1 MLAEL
6 DVVVAD
12 CQASGANVRHGDLLE
27 MGWTIARPGAEPAP
41 IEAFWVTPRSGTRIS
56 RVVRELTGW
65 SEVCLAQAVS
75 PEEAWSRL
83 LRQIRAQP
91 PLTPSQPAPCV
102 IHFARFERGFL
113 EDLHQRYGQGEFPLD
128 TVCLHEI
135 ARRLYPDLPRRNLRA
150 LAGFLGHSPGLT
162 RRVAG
167 HVDASAFIWRALVPA
182 LAEISVRTWDELKAW
197 LGTKAPPRTRRTY
210 PLPPERRRALPDR
223 PGVYR
228 FLRRNGDVLYV
239 GKATNLKRRV
249 ASHFTRGAGTTE
261 RALEMLTQ
269 VHDIEVTP
277 ADTILEA
284 ALLET
289 DEIKR
294 LAPPYNVQ
302 LLEGDRR
309 AWFATAD
316 LEHAEPAPDDDH
328 RLGPLPSRWA
338 LTSLAALRA
347 LAAGG
352 DPANPRARA
361 AAVGVPPSFA
371 PGEELFRRA
380 WETFRAE
387 HIGDG
392 ARNTWHAL
400 SRASKRLLLTGV
412 ADDETS
418 DAPPDVWDLARIRR
432 HLDRALL
439 RGGQLIRRARWLVLL
454 SEASVAF
461 REPRAR
467 QSGYRL
473 LVTDG
478 GDVVEST
485 YVADPEGIP
494 ARSAPR
500 PWRQRQAAMDAA
512 RYDRLRVLATELTR
526 VRHDGGTVALRI
538 GGRLLVEPR
547 AGLLVG

>member
-12 CQASGANVRHGDLLE
+12 CQASGANIRHGDLLE
-27 MGWTIARPGAEPAP
+27 IGWTISRPGAEPAP
-41 IEAFWVTPRSGTRIS
+41 IEAFWVTPQAGTRIS
-56 RVVRELTGW
+56 RVVRKLTGW
-65 SEVCLAQAVS
+65 SEACLAQAVS
-75 PEEAWSRL
+75 PEQAWSRL
-83 LRQIRAQP
+83 LGQIRAQP
-91 PLTPSQPAPCV
+91 RPGPAPCV

-113 EDLHQRYGQGEFPLD
+113 EDLHQRYGEGEFPLD
-128 TVCLHEI
+128 TVCLHEV
-135 ARRLYPDLPRRNLRA
+135 ARRLYPELPRRNLRA

-162 RRVAG
+162 RSAAG

-182 LAEISVRTWDELKAW
+182 LAEISVRTWDELKVW
-197 LGTKAPPRTRRTY
+197 LGAKAPPRTRRTY
-210 PLPPERRRALPDR
+210 PLPPERRRALPER

-249 ASHFTRGAGTTE
+249 ASHFTKGAGTTE

-277 ADTILEA
+277 ADTVVEA

-294 LAPPYNVQ
+294 LRPHYNVQ

-316 LEHAEPAPDDDH
+316 LTHAEPAPDDGH

-338 LTSLAALRA
+338 LISLAALRA

-352 DPANPRARA
+352 DPTERTRA
-361 AAVGVPPSFA
+361 AAVGVPPPFA
-371 PGEELFRRA
+371 PGEELFLRA

-387 HIGDG
+387 HLIDG
-392 ARNTWHAL
+392 ATHTWHAL
-400 SRASKRLLLTGV
+400 SRASKRLLLAGV
-412 ADDETS
+412 PDDGPS
-418 DAPPDVWDLARIRR
+418 DAPPDVWDLARVRR

-439 RGGQLIRRARWLVLL
+439 RGGLLLRRARWLVLL

-461 REPRAR
+461 HERGA
-467 QSGYRL
+467 QSPFRL
-473 LVTDG
+473 LVLDG
-478 GDVVEST
+478 GDIVERSDI
-485 YVADPEGIP
+485 ADPGVIP
-494 ARSAPR
+494 TRSHPR
-500 PWRQRQAAMDAA
+500 PWRQRQATMDAA
-512 RYDRLRVLATELTR
+512 RYDRLRVLATELAR
-526 VRHDGGTVALRI
+526 VRHDGGTVAVRI
-538 GGRLLVEPR
+538 GCRLLVEPR

>member
-1 MLAEL
+1 
-6 DVVVAD
+6 VAD

-27 MGWTIARPGAEPAP
+27 IGWTISRPGAEPAP
-41 IEAFWVTPRSGTRIS
+41 IEAFWVTPQSGTRIS

-65 SEVCLAQAVS
+65 SEACLAQAVS

-83 LRQIRAQP
+83 LGQIRAQP
-91 PLTPSQPAPCV
+91 PLARLDPAPCV

-113 EDLHQRYGQGEFPLD
+113 EDLHQRYGQGAFPLD

-135 ARRLYPDLPRRNLRA
+135 ARRLYPELPRRNLRA
-150 LAGFLGHSPGLT
+150 LAGFLGHSPRLT
-162 RRVAG
+162 RRAAG
-167 HVDASAFIWRALVPA
+167 HVDASAFIWRALVPV
-182 LAEISVRTWDELKAW
+182 LAEASVRTWDDLKAW
-197 LGTKAPPRTRRTY
+197 LGGKAPPRTRRTY
-210 PLPPERRRALPDR
+210 PLPPERRRVLPER

-239 GKATNLKRRV
+239 GKATDLKRRV
-249 ASHFTRGAGTTE
+249 ASHFTRGAGATE

-277 ADTILEA
+277 ADTVVEA

-294 LAPPYNVQ
+294 LAPPSNVQ
-302 LLEGDRR
+302 LREGDRR

-316 LEHAEPAPDDDH
+316 LEHAAPAPDAAH

-371 PGEELFRRA
+371 PGEELFLHA

-387 HIGDG
+387 HLGDRP
-392 ARNTWHAL
+392 RNPWHAL
-400 SRASKRLLLTGV
+400 VRASKRLGV
-412 ADDETS
+412 AGVPDDGTRET
-418 DAPPDVWDLARIRR
+418 PPDVWDVARIRR

-461 REPRAR
+461 REPGAD
-467 QSGYRL
+467 QSAYRL
-473 LVTDG
+473 LVLDG
-478 GDVVEST
+478 GDVVERS
-485 YVADPEGIP
+485 YIADPAEMP

-500 PWRQRQAAMDAA
+500 PWRERQAAMDAA
-512 RYDRLRVLATELTR
+512 RYDRLRVLATELAR
-526 VRHDGGTVALRI
+526 VRHEGGTVVVRI
-538 GGRLLVEPR
+538 GGRLIVEPR
-547 AGLLVG
+547 AALLVG